1 MTPLSKG
8 PAFIVYDKDPDRP
21 VRVEI
26 AALTS
31 RARSPGL
38 IRARTKDSTRY
49 DWYVSDGRAV
59 DYPRE
64 GRRMVM
70 VCDLAE
76 YQEKIRAEN
85 GRRADLAQ
93 RADVLGQKVAA
104 LQKILYQ
111 AARVAQTG
119 DEAAFRVEI
128 EGLRKAV
135 DKTLGE
141 IKVETWP
148 KVENAG
154 SSFECPVKRFEI
166 PVKVSDKCPGCGA
179 IVVRNLDGDVSYPRL
194 NDVNE
199 ISFEHYPDEDDDEA
213 KPCGAHWTVTVRLTL
228 AATLEPFNG

>member
-8 PAFIVYDKDPDRP
+8 PAFIVHDKDPDRP

-70 VCDLAE
+70 ACDLAE
-76 YQEKIRAEN
+76 YQAKIRAEN
-85 GRRADLAQ
+85 GKRADQAQ

-128 EGLRKAV
+128 EGLYSAV
-135 DKTLGE
+135 GM
-141 IKVETWP
+141 V
-148 KVENAG
+148 
-154 SSFECPVKRFEI
+154 
-166 PVKVSDKCPGCGA
+166 
-179 IVVRNLDGDVSYPRL
+179 L
-194 NDVNE
+194 N
-199 ISFEHYPDEDDDEA
+199 
-213 KPCGAHWTVTVRLTL
+213 
-228 AATLEPFNG
+228 NG